1 MNSLSAADK
10 WGIFF
15 DVKMSFSMRT
25 DNILCPTNRL
35 SWQGV
40 TKSRFLRTI
49 AKWMRPPLTGGFIHE
64 LRSITSGRRL
74 NCLPHRA

>member
-1 MNSLSAADK
+1 MGYVS
-10 WGIFF
+10 

-25 DNILCPTNRL
+25 DNALCSANEL
-35 SWQGV
+35 SWQGA

-64 LRSITSGRRL
+64 LRSIVSDRVLDRFL
-74 NCLPHRA
+74 CRA